1 MLRIRRGLSLDVS
14 SSKALASSLDAC
26 VMEGDPFFNTLVRI
40 LATRCML
47 SAEYFPSGTF
57 SPPEFRHYGLATDV
71 YTHFTSPIRRYADV
85 VVHRQ
90 LAAAI
95 EYEQLHPSLR
105 DRAGLEDV
113 CRNINYRH
121 RMGQFAGRASVE
133 YFVGQSLKGKQSEEE
148 AYVMRVLKN
157 GFVVFVPRY
166 SPSPGFGLITDL
178 DWKG

>member
-1 MLRIRRGLSLDVS
+1 MLKIRRGLSLDVS
-14 SSKALASSLDAC
+14 SSKALATSLDAC
-26 VMEGDPFFNTLVRI
+26 TVENDPFFNTLIRI

-57 SPPEFRHYGLATDV
+57 SPPEYRHYGLATDI

-95 EYEQLHPSLR
+95 AYEELHASLR
-105 DRAGLEDV
+105 DRTGLEDV

-133 YFVGQSLKGKQSEEE
+133 YFVGQSLKGKRSEEE

-166 SPSPGFGLITDL
+166 LTFPRFLM
-178 DWKG
+178 

>member
-1 MLRIRRGLSLDVS
+1 MLKVRRNLSLDVS
-14 SSKALASSLDAC
+14 SSKALATSLDAC
-26 VMEGDPFFNTLVRI
+26 VVDGDPFFNTLIRI

-57 SPPEFRHYGLATDV
+57 SPPDFRHYGLATGI

-95 EYEQLHPSLR
+95 GFEELHPSLR
-105 DRAGLEDV
+105 DRAGFEDV

-121 RMGQFAGRASVE
+121 RMGQMAGRASVE
-133 YFVGQSLKGKQSEEE
+133 YFVGQSLKGKKQVEE
-148 AYVMRVLKN
+148 AHVMRVLKN

-166 SPSPGFGLITDL
+166 SFQNFLR
-178 DWKG
+178 